1 MSQQLAG
8 LIGIG
13 LLFALM
19 AIRVPVAIAM
29 CLGAGVGYTIL
40 DGWQKTFSVLTAL
53 PQQLGTEYTLS
64 VVPLFVLMG
73 AFASRMGF
81 SSRLFLGAAALF
93 SRLRASS
100 AMATIGA
107 SALFGAICGSSLAT
121 TATIGRIAIPEMR
134 RLGYKDYFTAGA
146 IASGGS
152 LGILIPPSII
162 LVLYG
167 LIAEQSVERLFAAA
181 MIPGLVLTGIYLV
194 ITQVIA
200 YADPD
205 AAPAGYEDIS
215 LRDRILRVVGMWEI
229 VVIFGLSIGGLSVGL
244 FTPTEAAAV
253 GAVTALIL
261 GVLGGKLCPRE
272 IWDSLIETLMTTS
285 TLFFVALGATFFA
298 YFVIQA
304 QIPNA
309 LTNYVHAINAS
320 PVVVMALIVVFY
332 IVAGTFLEGIGMVLA
347 TIPVFLPLV
356 VSLGY
361 DAVWFGVVVV
371 VLVEIGLVH
380 PPVGMN
386 LFVIKN
392 QAPDMSLAQIYKGS
406 LPYLAGQFALVVVLI
421 AAPGLATWLPRVLF
435 R

>member
-1 MSQQLAG
+1 MSDQLAG
-8 LIGIG
+8 LTGIV
-13 LLFALM
+13 LMFALM
-19 AIRVPVAIAM
+19 AIRVPVAVAM
-29 CLGAGVGYTIL
+29 CLGAGAGYVIL
-40 DGWQKTFSVLTAL
+40 DGWQRTYYVLAAL

-73 AFASRMGF
+73 GFASRMGF
-81 SSRLFLGAAALF
+81 SNRLFQGASALF

-134 RLGYKDYFTAGA
+134 RLGYKDYLTAGA

-167 LIAEQSVERLFAAA
+167 LIAEESVARLFASALV
-181 MIPGLVLTGIYLV
+181 PGLLLTVFYML
-194 ITQVIA
+194 ITQMIA

-205 AAPAGYEDIS
+205 AAAGREDVPMRER
-215 LRDRILRVVGMWEI
+215 LLRILGMWEI
-229 VVIFGLSIGGLSVGL
+229 AVIFGLSIGGLYAGF

-253 GAVTALIL
+253 GAVTALVL
-261 GVLGGKLCPRE
+261 GVAGGKLGYRE
-272 IWDSLIETLMTTS
+272 IVDSLIDTLITTS
-285 TLFFVALGATFFA
+285 SLFFVALGASFFA

-304 QIPNA
+304 QIPTA
-309 LTNYVHAINAS
+309 ITDYVRAIDAS
-320 PVVVMALIVVFY
+320 PTLVMVLIVAFY

-347 TIPVFLPLV
+347 TVPVFLPLV

-361 DAVWFGVVVV
+361 DPLWFGVVVV
-371 VLVEIGLVH
+371 VLVEMGLVH
-380 PPVGMN
+380 PPMGMN
-386 LFVIKN
+386 LFIIKS
-392 QAPDMSLAQIYKGS
+392 QAPDMSLPQIYKGS
-406 LPYLAGQFALVVVLI
+406 LPFLAGQFVLVIVLI
-421 AAPGLATWLPRVLF
+421 VAPGLATWLPAMLF